1 MAKVSVTN
9 ITVNVNEFQTA
20 YNHFGLGPIPAGT
33 KIDHAVAAVQ
43 KALKT
48 ELSTNWPK
56 ANPSPQYAPDS
67 AIMAPWKG
75 NVAGS
80 APKCV
85 TDAINQDFGSWG
97 LPVDKATVTEMA
109 KQITQEISNSAG
121 LNGYYYG
128 QSSLGASETIYWG
141 VSYISLV
148 VVDSPEE
155 YGILFAFSA
164 SLGLN

>member
-9 ITVNVNEFQTA
+9 ITVNVNKFQPA

-33 KIDHAVAAVQ
+33 KIDQAVATIQ
-43 KALKT
+43 RQLKK
-48 ELSTNWPK
+48 ELSDNWPK
-56 ANPSPQYAPDS
+56 ANPSPKYSPDA
-67 AIMAPWKG
+67 AIMAPWKN
-75 NVAGS
+75 NVAGT

-85 TDAINQDFGSWG
+85 TDAISQDFTTWG
-97 LPVDKATVTEMA
+97 LPVDKNTITEMA

-128 QSSLGASETIYWG
+128 QSALGASETIYWG
-141 VSYISLV
+141 VSYISAV
-148 VVDSPEE
+148 VVDKPEE
-155 YGILFAFSA
+155 YGIIFAFSA